1 MLSVDPST
9 NELLSLAKAQLLR
22 ALHQQ
27 KTKPYLP
34 VWGELFTSLREIV
47 KLGGQAK
54 ENILVYPMR
63 PTGTLWYYYQQ
74 NQFLA
79 DLPDPGITISMS
91 LEQLLDALLKGSF
104 PPQQANDTRS
114 ING

>member
-1 MLSVDPST
+1 MLSVEPST

-22 ALHQQ
+22 SLHQQ

-34 VWGELFTSLREIV
+34 VWGELFTSLRDIV
-47 KLGGQAK
+47 RHGKQAQ

-63 PTGTLWYYYQQ
+63 PTGTLWYLYQE

-79 DLPDPGITISMS
+79 DLPDPGITISMTQ
-91 LEQLLDALLKGSF
+91 EQLLDALVKGSF
-104 PPQQANDTRS
+104 PPLTTDNRS